1 MLWFL
6 PSLLQQPYLV
16 SPLECHVMQE
26 FHLNPYSSGLQVA
39 AVVTQPGRR
48 RGRSKGP
55 SPSPV
60 AAAAAA
66 RGIPDDLVLTPEKAR
81 DVSSDAGIANMMQL
95 HCLLCTSPS
104 RVLL

>member
-1 MLWFL
+1 M
-6 PSLLQQPYLV
+6 
-16 SPLECHVMQE
+16 
-26 FHLNPYSSGLQVA
+26 A

-66 RGIPDDLVLTPEKAR
+66 RGIPDELVLTPEKAR
-81 DVSSDAGIANMMQL
+81 DVSLDASVGNAI
-95 HCLLCTSPS
+95 PS
-104 RVLL
+104 VGCRRESSHVGCRRDSSSGCVGFGRTCA